1 MLRHWAI
8 LAAGFSIMSFAIASG
23 PAGAA
28 ELRVFCTQALRTSLL
43 DLAPR
48 FEKATGHKVTLEVAP
63 SGQLVK
69 RVRAG
74 ETADVLIANAPN
86 IDELAKDGK
95 IAGGRTDI
103 ARAQVGLAIKAGSA
117 RPDISTPDAVK
128 RALLDAKAVA
138 YVEGG
143 LSGTL
148 FEAALKKLGILD
160 DVKKKAK
167 IGSPA
172 AKFVVSGEADLAAQ
186 QISELIAVQGAELLG
201 PMPAE
206 LEVMTQFSVGVLADS
221 KEAALAKALIDFL
234 RSPDAQAVIKD
245 KGLTPG

>member
-1 MLRHWAI
+1 MTAVL
-8 LAAGFSIMSFAIASG
+8 
-23 PAGAA
+23 PAGASAA
-28 ELRVFCTQALRTSLL
+28 EITVFCTQALRTSLL
-43 DLAPR
+43 ELAPR
-48 FEKATGHKVTLEVAP
+48 FEKASGHKVRLEVAP

-69 RVRAG
+69 RVRSG
-74 ETADVLIANAPN
+74 EAADLLIANAPN
-86 IDELAKDGK
+86 IDELIKDGK
-95 IAGGRTDI
+95 VTGARTDI
-103 ARAQVGLAIKAGSA
+103 ARAQVGLAIKAGA
-117 RPDISTPDAVK
+117 PRHDISTPDAVK
-128 RALLDAKAVA
+128 RALLEAKAVA

-148 FEAALKKLGILD
+148 FETALKQLGIFD
-160 DVKKKAK
+160 QVRKKAK

-206 LEVMTQFSVGVLADS
+206 LGVMTQFSVGMLAEA
-221 KEAALAKALIDFL
+221 KEAGVAKALIDFL
-234 RSPDAQAVIKD
+234 KTPEAQAVIRE

>member
-1 MLRHWAI
+1 MLR
-8 LAAGFSIMSFAIASG
+8 LAGLLFAGFSVMTAIL
-23 PAGAA
+23 PAGASAA
-28 ELRVFCTQALRTSLL
+28 EIKIFCTQALRTSLL
-43 DLAPR
+43 ELAPR

-69 RVRAG
+69 RVRSG
-74 ETADVLIANAPN
+74 EAADLLIANAPN
-86 IDELAKDGK
+86 IDALAKDGK
-95 IAGGRTDI
+95 IAGARVDL
-103 ARAQVGLAIKAGSA
+103 ARAQVGLAIKAGA
-117 RPDISTPDAVK
+117 KRPDISTPEAVK
-128 RALLDAKAVA
+128 RALLEAKAVA

-148 FEAALKKLGILD
+148 FEAALSKLGIAD
-160 DVKKKAK
+160 EVKRKAK

-206 LEVMTQFSVGVLADS
+206 LEVMTQFSAGVLAGA
-221 KEAALAKALIDFL
+221 KESEIAKALIAFL
-234 RSPDAQAVIKD
+234 KTPEAQAIIKE

>member
-1 MLRHWAI
+1 VIR
-8 LAAGFSIMSFAIASG
+8 AASLTLFLGMSLLPSSTQ
-23 PAGAA
+23 AA
-28 ELRVFCTQALRTSLL
+28 ELKVFCTQALRTSLL
-43 DLAPR
+43 ELAPR
-48 FEKATGHKVTLEVAP
+48 FEKATGHKVTLDVAP

-69 RVRAG
+69 RVRSG
-74 ETADVLIANAPN
+74 ESADVLIANAPN
-86 IDELAKDGK
+86 IDELSKDGK
-95 IAGGRTDI
+95 ITGARTDI

-117 RPDISTPDAVK
+117 RPDISTPDSVK
-128 RALLDAKAVA
+128 RALLNARAVA

-148 FEAALKKLGILD
+148 FESALKKLGIFD
-160 DVKKKAK
+160 EVKAKAK

-206 LEVMTQFSVGVLADS
+206 LEVMTQFSVGVLVGARESDI
-221 KEAALAKALIDFL
+221 AKALVAFL
-234 RSPDAQAVIKD
+234 RTPDAQAVITD

>member
-1 MLRHWAI
+1 MIR
-8 LAAGFSIMSFAIASG
+8 AASLVLFLGISLLPTISD
-23 PAGAA
+23 AA
-28 ELRVFCTQALRTSLL
+28 ELKVFCTQALRTSLL
-43 DLAPR
+43 ELAPR
-48 FEKATGHKVTLEVAP
+48 FEKATGHKVSLEVAP

-69 RVRAG
+69 RVRSG
-74 ETADVLIANAPN
+74 ETADLLIANAPN
-86 IDELAKDGK
+86 IDELIKDGK
-95 IAGGRTDI
+95 VSGSRTDI
-103 ARAQVGLAIKAGSA
+103 ARAQVGLAIKAGSP
-117 RPDISTPDAVK
+117 RPDISTPEGVK
-128 RALLDAKAVA
+128 RALLDARAVA

-160 DVKKKAK
+160 EVKKKAK

-172 AKFVVSGEADLAAQ
+172 AGFVARGEADLAAQ

-206 LEVMTQFSVGVLADS
+206 LEVMTQFSVGVLAGAKD
-221 KEAALAKALIDFL
+221 AAIAKALVDYL
-234 RSPDAQAVIKD
+234 RTPEAQAVIRD

>member
-1 MLRHWAI
+1 MLR
-8 LAAGFSIMSFAIASG
+8 LAALLFAGFSIMIANL
-23 PAGAA
+23 PAGASAA
-28 ELRVFCTQALRTSLL
+28 EIKVFCTQALRTSLQE
-43 DLAPR
+43 LAPR
-48 FEKATGHKVTLEVAP
+48 FKKATGHKVTLEVAP
-63 SGQLVK
+63 AGQLVK

-86 IDELAKDGK
+86 IDDLSKDGK
-95 IAGGRTDI
+95 IVGGRTDI
-103 ARAQVGLAIKAGSA
+103 ARAQVGLAIKAGNP
-117 RPDISTPDAVK
+117 RPDISTPEAAK

-201 PMPAE
+201 PMPDE
-206 LEVMTQFSVGVLADS
+206 LEGTTQFSIAVLAGA
-221 KEAALAKALIDFL
+221 KEVEIAKALIAYL
-234 RSPDAQAVIKD
+234 RTSEAQAVIKE

>member
-1 MLRHWAI
+1 MLRRFI
-8 LAAGFSIMSFAIASG
+8 GFAAGFSVMSFAIASG
-23 PAGAA
+23 TAGAA
-28 ELRVFCTQALRTSLL
+28 EITVFCTQALRTSLL
-43 DLAPR
+43 ELAPR
-48 FEKATGHKVTLEVAP
+48 FEAATGHKVTLEVAP

-86 IDELAKDGK
+86 IDELSKDGK
-95 IAGGRTDI
+95 IVGTRTDI
-103 ARAQVGLAIKAGSA
+103 ARAQVGLAIKAGGP

-148 FEAALKKLGILD
+148 FEAALNKLGILD
-160 DVKKKAK
+160 EIKKKAK

-172 AKFVVSGEADLAAQ
+172 AKFVVSGEAALAAQ

-206 LEVMTQFSVGVLADS
+206 LEVMTQFSVGVLAGA
-221 KEAALAKALIDFL
+221 KEPAAAKALIAFL
-234 RSPDAQAVIKD
+234 RSPEAQAVIKE

>member
-1 MLRHWAI
+1 MLK
-8 LAAGFSIMSFAIASG
+8 LAGLLVAGFSVMTAVL
-23 PAGAA
+23 PAGASAA
-28 ELRVFCTQALRTSLL
+28 EIKVFCTQALRTSLL
-43 DLAPR
+43 ELAPR
-48 FEKATGHKVTLEVAP
+48 FEKATGHKVTVEVAP

-69 RVRAG
+69 RVRSG

-86 IDELAKDGK
+86 IDDLSKDGK

-103 ARAQVGLAIKAGSA
+103 ARAQVGLAIKAGGA

-128 RALLDAKAVA
+128 RALLDARAVA

-148 FEAALKKLGILD
+148 FEAALNKLGILD
-160 DVKKKAK
+160 EVKKRAK

-206 LEVMTQFSVGVLADS
+206 LEVMTQFSVGVLRDA
-221 KEAALAKALIDFL
+221 KQVEIAKALIAYL
-234 RSPDAQAVIKD
+234 RTPEAQTVIKE